1 MPDFHLGWCKLKK
14 IIIIFSS
21 LLYLTLFPHARNILI
36 GVVITCEVRYKTTLN
51 PTMHTPCPN
60 LKMNKNEW
68 IIESIFFYLSRHFLL
83 CVVGIRQALVCFPH
97 CSALI
102 FPAMHSKK
110 YEDY

>member
-1 MPDFHLGWCKLKK
+1 MF
-14 IIIIFSS
+14 IFSS
-21 LLYLTLFPHARNILI
+21 LLYLTLFPHARNFLI
-36 GVVITCEVRYKTTLN
+36 GVVMTCEVRYKTTLN

-68 IIESIFFYLSRHFLL
+68 IIERIFFYLSGRFLL

-102 FPAMHSKK
+102 VPAMHSKK